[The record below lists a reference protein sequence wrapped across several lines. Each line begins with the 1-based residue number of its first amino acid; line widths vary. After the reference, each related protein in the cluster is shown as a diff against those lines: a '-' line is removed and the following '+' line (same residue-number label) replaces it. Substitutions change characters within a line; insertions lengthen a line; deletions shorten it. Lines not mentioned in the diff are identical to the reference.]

1 MSEDYEIVAPEPGA
15 LIESLRAFGYT
26 PQTAI
31 ADLIDNSITAGA
43 RNIWV
48 YFTWNG
54 DGSYITI
61 RDDGTGMT
69 SEELVA
75 AMRAGSQNPLTRRN
89 RKDLGRFGLGLK
101 TASFS
106 QCRILTVSSK
116 VSGSPITTRRWD
128 LDYVG
133 KVSEWRLL
141 YGTASGSEQRISE
154 LEDQKSGTLVL
165 WECMD
170 RIVGND
176 RVDDQK
182 AERRFLKNISNV
194 EQHLSMVFHRFIE
207 DPKGITIY
215 INGHKIDSWDPFLSN
230 ESTTQ
235 QLQEERLPL
244 HGDVVRVRPYILP
257 HHSRLSST
265 AYDCGGGP
273 RGWNAQQGFYVYR
286 NRRLLLA
293 GDWLGL
299 GIKKEEHYKLARI
312 AIDLP
317 NSMDQEWDI
326 DVRKSRARP
335 PGILQED
342 LRRIARITRERAVDV
357 YRHRGKVLSRKTSVN
372 DIFVWNRELKGGRVK
387 FRINREYALIADL
400 LQISSQED
408 RTRVEALLRL
418 IEETI
423 PVPLITLENSEHPD
437 TQFVPF
443 EDVASSEM
451 LGILKEVYISL
462 RRRGMSP
469 TKAKERLIALE
480 PFQEFKELI
489 MSLNDDETMGDE

>member
-69 SEELVA
+69 PEELVA
-75 AMRAGSQNPLTRRN
+75 AMRAGSQNPLNRRT

-106 QCRILTVSSK
+106 QCRILTVSSN

-133 KVSEWRLL
+133 KTSEWRLL
-141 YGTASGSEQRISE
+141 HGTTHGSEQRISE
-154 LEDQKSGTLVL
+154 LEDLKSGTLVL

-182 AERRFLKNISNV
+182 AEKRFLKNISNV
-194 EQHLSMVFHRFIE
+194 EQHLGMVFHRFIE
-207 DPKGITIY
+207 DLKGITIY
-215 INGHKIDSWDPFLSN
+215 INGHKIEAWDPFLSN

-235 QLQEERLPL
+235 QLQEERLHL
-244 HGDVVRVRPYILP
+244 NGDVIRVHPYVLP

-265 AYDCGGGP
+265 AYDRGGGP

-299 GIKKEEHYKLARI
+299 GIRKEEHYKLARI

-342 LRRIARITRERAVDV
+342 LRRIARITRERAIDV
-357 YRHRGKVLSRKTSVN
+357 YRHRGKVLSRKTSGN
-372 DIFVWNRELKGGRVK
+372 DIFVWIK
-387 FRINREYALIADL
+387 FRINHEHALIANL

-408 RTRVEALLRL
+408 RTRIEALLRL

-423 PVPLITLENSEHPD
+423 PVPLIMLENSEHPD
-437 TQFVPF
+437 AQFIPF
-443 EDVASSEM
+443 EGVASSEV
-451 LGILKEVYISL
+451 LGIIKEFYRSL
-462 RRRGMSP
+462 RHRGISS
-469 TKAKERLIALE
+469 TKAKERLIVLE
-480 PFQEFKELI
+480 PFQDFKELI
-489 MSLNDDETMGDE
+489 MSLDDEETMGDE